1 MLRFLV
7 PPQIDLPLE
16 TLPAHVAPERLEAS
30 VFATMGDEIG
40 ALAECLP
47 THLAF
52 VWLFTCG
59 NKVRRQ
65 SLFVF

>member
-65 SLFVF
+65 SLFAL